1 MLNWR
6 FKSSIGTEAIGDVI
20 LFILPSLKA
29 EIDLRAVRLD
39 GLRIELAKTGEIV
52 KFTRLSVKRDYLSF
66 LSFFPSF
73 SETRRVKAPFFQ
85 YNIGL
90 TRVARR
96 NV

>member
-29 EIDLRAVRLD
+29 EIDLRVVRLD
-39 GLRIELAKTGEIV
+39 GLRTELAKTGEIV

-66 LSFFPSF
+66 LSFFF
-73 SETRRVKAPFFQ
+73 FFRDKTRKDAVFP
-85 YNIGL
+85 I
-90 TRVARR
+90 
-96 NV
+96 